1 MTLENEGHQIYL
13 WKLLCRLK
21 FKEMD
26 EDELRELEQSPFGG
40 QILNELMTRA
50 TNKNIPKDIGLID
63 SKKID
68 LILKRVSNW
77 PETSKSV
84 GRQWDDKQIKDYLI
98 ILDTHLASGTS
109 AVELLFPDG
118 RKLVFHS
125 PVEAS
130 FLRHLLA

>member
-13 WKLLCRLK
+13 WKLLCRLN
-21 FKEMD
+21 FREMD
-26 EDELRELEQSPFGG
+26 EDELREFEQSPFGG

-50 TNKNIPKDIGLID
+50 TNKYIPKAIGLID
-63 SKKID
+63 SKATD

-98 ILDTHLASGTS
+98 SMIIPYNYTEYMISQLAIEFKER
-109 AVELLFPDG
+109 V
-118 RKLVFHS
+118 K
-125 PVEAS
+125 
-130 FLRHLLA
+130 

>member
-50 TNKNIPKDIGLID
+50 TNKYIPKDIGLID
-63 SKKID
+63 SKATD

-77 PETSKSV
+77 PETSTSV
-84 GRQWDDKQIKDYLI
+84 GRQWDDKQIKDYLVSMI
-98 ILDTHLASGTS
+98 IPHNYTEDIIS
-109 AVELLFPDG
+109 LLTIEFKE
-118 RKLVFHS
+118 RVK
-125 PVEAS
+125 
-130 FLRHLLA
+130 

>member
-98 ILDTHLASGTS
+98 SMIIPHNYTEDMISRLTIEFKER
-109 AVELLFPDG
+109 V
-118 RKLVFHS
+118 K
-125 PVEAS
+125 
-130 FLRHLLA
+130 

>member
-26 EDELRELEQSPFGG
+26 EEELRELEQSPFGG

-63 SKKID
+63 SKTID

-98 ILDTHLASGTS
+98 SMIIPHTYTEDMISRLTIEFKER
-109 AVELLFPDG
+109 V
-118 RKLVFHS
+118 K
-125 PVEAS
+125 
-130 FLRHLLA
+130 